1 MKTNKA
7 GIDLIKK
14 WEGCKLTAYLCP
26 ANIPTIGVG
35 TTKGITRTDVGKKT
49 ITMAEAERLL
59 MEDLTRFEADVS
71 KYVTVPLNENQFSAI
86 VSLVYNIGPGAFAN
100 STIRSMLNAKDF
112 KSAAEQFARWN
123 KGGGKVLK
131 GLVGRRADEKALFLK
146 PVK

>member
-35 TTKGITRTDVGKKT
+35 TTKGITRADVGKKT

-59 MEDLTRFEADVS
+59 MEDLGRFEADVS

-112 KSAAEQFARWN
+112 KGAAEQFARWN

-131 GLVGRRADEKALFLK
+131 GLVGRRTDEKALFLK

>member
-35 TTKGITRTDVGKKT
+35 TTKGITRADVGKKT

-59 MEDLTRFEADVS
+59 MEDLGRFEADVS
-71 KYVTVPLNENQFSAI
+71 KYVTAPLNENQFSAI

-112 KSAAEQFARWN
+112 KGAAEQFARWN